1 MIRGVSMLKNTEQL
15 VKKLFTEGLLS
26 NVAIRVG
33 VGDKVLGEV
42 YRSNDSEI
50 TENTLFDMASVTKI
64 LSVTAVSLIALD
76 SGKIGLHDKVSRY
89 FDVPDHNRD
98 LEIFHLLT
106 HTTGVGHRNLTAS
119 ENNYDN
125 IAQKVLELCGN
136 PIGANVEY
144 SCPAFILL
152 GKVLEKVYGKRL
164 DVLFKEM
171 VAEPLGMTRSG
182 FLPDLDYP
190 DGIVNSDVDPL
201 LSATVNDYN
210 CKYLGGVAGNAGV
223 FSCIS
228 DVTRFVNMLLSNGKP
243 LFSKNILDLASK
255 NYTNGMSEARGLGFL
270 FVDERYSQTGEL
282 FPQGS
287 IGHCGHTG
295 QSVFLNR
302 ESGLYVIILSD
313 ATVSTV
319 KTFGRE
325 RYGKVM
331 EMRRLIHNAIKQDLG
346 L

>member
-1 MIRGVSMLKNTEQL
+1 MLKNTEQL
-15 VKKLFTEGLLS
+15 IEKLFTEGLLS
-26 NVAIRVG
+26 NVAIRIG
-33 VGDKVLGEV
+33 AGDKVFGEI
-42 YRSNDSEI
+42 YRSKDGNV

-64 LSVTAVSLIALD
+64 LSVTVISLIALD
-76 SGKIGLHDKVSRY
+76 NGRIGLHDKVGEY

-98 LEIFHLLT
+98 LEIFHCLT
-106 HTTGVGHRNLTAS
+106 HTMGVGHRNLTAQD
-119 ENNYDN
+119 NNYDN
-125 IAQKVLELCGN
+125 IAEKILQLKGN
-136 PIGANVEY
+136 PIGVDVEY

-182 FLPDLDYP
+182 FLPDAKYP

-223 FSCIS
+223 FSCIK
-228 DVTRFVNMLLSNGKP
+228 DLTKFVRMLLSDGQP
-243 LFSKNILDLASK
+243 LLSKETLDLASQ
-255 NYTNGMSEARGLGFL
+255 NYTEGMSEARGLGFL
-270 FVDERYSQTGEL
+270 YVDERYKQTGEL
-282 FPQGS
+282 FPIGS

-302 ESGLYVIILSD
+302 ESGLYVILLTD

-319 KTFGRE
+319 KKYSHE
-325 RYGKVM
+325 AYGKVIS
-331 EMRRLIHNAIKQDLG
+331 MREQIHNAIKKDLER
-346 L
+346 

>member
-1 MIRGVSMLKNTEQL
+1 
-15 VKKLFTEGLLS
+15 
-26 NVAIRVG
+26 
-33 VGDKVLGEV
+33 
-42 YRSNDSEI
+42 
-50 TENTLFDMASVTKI
+50 MASVTKI

-89 FDVPDHNRD
+89 FPVPDHNRD

-106 HTTGVGHRNLTAS
+106 HTTGVGHRNLTAA

-136 PIGANVEY
+136 TIGADVEY

-152 GKVLEKVYGKRL
+152 GKVLEKVYGKQL
-164 DVLFKEM
+164 DVLFKQM
-171 VAEPLGMTRSG
+171 IAEPLGMTRSG
-182 FLPDLDYP
+182 FLPDADYP

-270 FVDERYSQTGEL
+270 YVDERYSQTGEL
-282 FPQGS
+282 FPVGS

-319 KTFGRE
+319 KAFGGE
-325 RYGKVM
+325 R
-331 EMRRLIHNAIKQDLG
+331 
-346 L
+346 